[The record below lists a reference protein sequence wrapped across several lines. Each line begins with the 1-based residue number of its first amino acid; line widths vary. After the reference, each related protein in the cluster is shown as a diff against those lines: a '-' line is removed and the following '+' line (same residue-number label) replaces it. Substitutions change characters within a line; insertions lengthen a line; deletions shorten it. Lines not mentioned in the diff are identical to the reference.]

1 MNQAQLLDCSHQP
14 MKSASIDLTI
24 TGRKCRTHRNDNVAR
39 SLDQGSNLIEIS
51 GRQHTDAKNNNWN
64 NNNDDG
70 YYDAP
75 SVKTET
81 CSLSSVLV
89 DRYDA
94 RTLLDEVS
102 LQQLSNRHTDVD
114 IDKGIY
120 AADVSQTYDFEEGS
134 KEQVSARNFAR
145 YGSLAEYSS
154 CFTKDK
160 QNTDRKTDEDEM
172 KLDCKKPSP
181 DNDDEYGGTEN
192 TETRITSENTNMQ
205 EETEEP
211 FRPSEE
217 QLKGFPLGIALV
229 SSNLICIRL

>member
-1 MNQAQLLDCSHQP
+1 

-51 GRQHTDAKNNNWN
+51 GRQQHTDANNNWN

-120 AADVSQTYDFEEGS
+120 AADVSQTFEEEGS

-172 KLDCKKPSP
+172 KLDCKKSSP

-205 EETEEP
+205 EEKEEP
-211 FRPSEE
+211 FQPSEE

-229 SSNLICIRL
+229 SSILIYIRL

>member
-1 MNQAQLLDCSHQP
+1 

-24 TGRKCRTHRNDNVAR
+24 TGRKCRTHRNDNIAR

-51 GRQHTDAKNNNWN
+51 GRQQHTDANNNWN

-89 DRYDA
+89 DRYDG

-114 IDKGIY
+114 IDQGIY

-154 CFTKDK
+154 CFTKDT
-160 QNTDRKTDEDEM
+160 QNTDIKTDEDEM
-172 KLDCKKPSP
+172 KLDCKKSSP
-181 DNDDEYGGTEN
+181 DNDDECGSGTEN

-205 EETEEP
+205 EEKEEP
-211 FRPSEE
+211 FQPSEE

-229 SSNLICIRL
+229 SSILTYIRL